1 MADFIPSTTQ
11 EGQGGA
17 QILSSNIQYANAGG
31 VVRGIERGVDAMKE
45 EQKYQREIDR
55 AKAIE
60 KKKSIDKLNEQI
72 TSIQVP
78 AFTTLA
84 EDEFKGFWDKVY
96 SGESK
101 DWQSDFQKTYSNI
114 MKYVN
119 ASNDFVAGR
128 DNLANSNF
136 YNEYDGVFINGMVR
150 GSGLMNTEP
159 PQDMLE
165 ARNEGGADAVVGLFY
180 NNYSSSS
187 PNIYDTEPSD
197 FGKVLQDYLDAKMKI
212 YGEEDS
218 KLKDLDG
225 KIGVNTTRGFND
237 ETQEKIRQD
246 LLLNKEMRLR
256 FLKASGQPYKHMTEE
271 KMQELW
277 SDAVGQMRMPQT
289 NKMSGFTNDGK
300 DKKGKGDNNNNSEDD
315 VDSDLNVFEINLNE
329 DRGETVGA
337 VGTPSKPVVE
347 IEDGGNTILGKIK
360 GVYVN
365 SNGET
370 RALVSVGVKSK
381 SDDNLTGIREERAVD
396 IDAVSAQL
404 KGDNLKELERAI
416 KKAQYQKPTIV
427 ISEDEISEFNSEIK
441 SLSEGSSNKPNYAKF
456 LAEKW
461 LGLTGDDITDPSG
474 FDDISFTYDNKK
486 VSLDLGEKSGRD
498 ELLKLIKDYRVKNN
512 MQSVRF
518 VEPDAV
524 YYVLEGRKLSL
535 NVIDRAYG
543 GKVPQGAEKVTKK
556 NQKMIEANLP
566 DSSREDEGQNNTPQA
581 EGNPEIGSA
590 SDLP

>member
-31 VVRGIERGVDAMKE
+31 VVRGIERGVNAMQE

-136 YNEYDGVFINGMVR
+136 YNEDDGVFINGMRR
-150 GSGLMNTEP
+150 GFGLMNTKP

-289 NKMSGFTNDGK
+289 NKMSGFTNNPKDRSSGLSINFGGGGK
-300 DKKGKGDNNNNSEDD
+300 AENDRYYFRFQQDLDEPRGDVSAGTQHPTNIIRVEAKGSNQLQDLW
-315 VDSDLNVFEINLNE
+315 DSSTSTL
-329 DRGETVGA
+329 
-337 VGTPSKPVVE
+337 
-347 IEDGGNTILGKIK
+347 
-360 GVYVN
+360 
-365 SNGET
+365 
-370 RALVSVGVKSK
+370 RAAIVGVGL
-381 SDDNLTGIREERAVD
+381 D
-396 IDAVSAQL
+396 
-404 KGDNLKELERAI
+404 GD
-416 KKAQYQKPTIV
+416 
-427 ISEDEISEFNSEIK
+427 
-441 SLSEGSSNKPNYAKF
+441 
-456 LAEKW
+456 
-461 LGLTGDDITDPSG
+461 
-474 FDDISFTYDNKK
+474 
-486 VSLDLGEKSGRD
+486 
-498 ELLKLIKDYRVKNN
+498 
-512 MQSVRF
+512 
-518 VEPDAV
+518 
-524 YYVLEGRKLSL
+524 
-535 NVIDRAYG
+535 
-543 GKVPQGAEKVTKK
+543 
-556 NQKMIEANLP
+556 
-566 DSSREDEGQNNTPQA
+566 
-581 EGNPEIGSA
+581 GNPEYIITNTGDEVPYEENSQILEKEYGLTRDA
-590 SDLP
+590 IKNLYKGQPQQSGEQEERVVNGTSYTLEELKSFGEESGVSEEDVIKLWEESK

>member
-101 DWQSDFQKTYSNI
+101 DWQSDFQETYSNI

-136 YNEYDGVFINGMVR
+136 YNEDDGVFINGMLR

-300 DKKGKGDNNNNSEDD
+300 DKKGKGDITEQDLALAKEVKRT
-315 VDSDLNVFEINLNE
+315 VDMFQNESDPTEINSYLKPYGYSISAEGGEFMLKKITTTGTGNNRKTVNEPVTDRIPINDADAIYRVLSKNVPDIKLEALSQVDYTEPDGESNE
-329 DRGETVGA
+329 D
-337 VGTPSKPVVE
+337 
-347 IEDGGNTILGKIK
+347 IYI
-360 GVYVN
+360 Y
-365 SNGET
+365 NGEEYSIT
-370 RALVSVGVKSK
+370 ELKDKYGE
-381 SDDNLTGIREERAVD
+381 DFNPEEYD
-396 IDAVSAQL
+396 
-404 KGDNLKELERAI
+404 
-416 KKAQYQKPTIV
+416 
-427 ISEDEISEFNSEIK
+427 
-441 SLSEGSSNKPNYAKF
+441 
-456 LAEKW
+456 
-461 LGLTGDDITDPSG
+461 G
-474 FDDISFTYDNKK
+474 FNKK
-486 VSLDLGEKSGRD
+486 
-498 ELLKLIKDYRVKNN
+498 
-512 MQSVRF
+512 
-518 VEPDAV
+518 
-524 YYVLEGRKLSL
+524 
-535 NVIDRAYG
+535 
-543 GKVPQGAEKVTKK
+543 
-556 NQKMIEANLP
+556 
-566 DSSREDEGQNNTPQA
+566 
-581 EGNPEIGSA
+581 
-590 SDLP
+590 